1 MHKKIRLF
9 VSMLAAAAMLVF
21 LPGSSLTVRAAEGNT
36 YSLKYIGGD
45 VNDWRYVSGST
56 FEDGMY
62 HRELY
67 TLTTYDLKD
76 GDNIVVYPGDGAP
89 AKNLDLGSF
98 NLGSV
103 TIHQGAQA
111 VVNTSGVIKDCYV
124 LNGAYAS
131 VNGEVTNAYLYDN
144 ATCTFHNNV
153 LYMVLYITD
162 VPHSNISCGGTVGEF
177 RIYTT
182 AGESRGAFYDIPVN
196 TMRLTDGTIQF
207 PVWSPNPS
215 EAYLQAKAEADGTA
229 ASQPPASEP
238 PADSS
243 APSAPATDTAA
254 DEYDQVPKTGEDGT
268 GLWVITLTGAAA
280 VLFTA
285 SCRLSR
291 KVK

>member
-1 MHKKIRLF
+1 MHKKIKLF
-9 VSMLAAAAMLVF
+9 VSMLAAAAILVF
-21 LPGSSLTVRAAEGNT
+21 LPGSSLTARAAEGNT
-36 YSLKYIGGD
+36 YSLKYFGGD
-45 VNDWRYVSGST
+45 INDWRYVSGST

-67 TLTTYDLKD
+67 TLTAYDLKD
-76 GDNIVVYPGDGAP
+76 GDNIVVYPSDAAP

-98 NLGSV
+98 KLGSV
-103 TIHQGAQA
+103 TVHQGAQA
-111 VVNTSGVIKDCYV
+111 VVSAGSIKDCYI

-182 AGESRGAFYDIPVN
+182 AGESKGAFYDIPAN

-229 ASQPPASEP
+229 SIQPPANET

-243 APSAPATDTAA
+243 APSAPATDNAS
-254 DEYDQVPKTGEDGT
+254 DEYDKVPKTGEDGT
-268 GLWVITLTGAAA
+268 GLWLIALTGAAA
-280 VLFTA
+280 VLFTV
-285 SCRLSR
+285 SCRLY
-291 KVK
+291 KKAK

>member
-1 MHKKIRLF
+1 MKKKMKLL
-9 VSMLAAAAMLVF
+9 VSMLAAVAMLVI
-21 LPGSSLTVRAAEGNT
+21 LPGSGLTARAEANT

-45 VNDWRYVSGST
+45 INDWRYVTGST

-67 TLTTYDLKD
+67 TLVTYDLKD
-76 GDNIVVYPGDGAP
+76 GDHIVVYPGDTAP
-89 AKNLDLGSF
+89 AKNLDLGSAK
-98 NLGSV
+98 LGSV
-103 TIHQGAQA
+103 TVHQGAQA
-111 VVNTSGVIKDCYV
+111 VVSAGSIKDCYI

-131 VNGEVTNAYLYDN
+131 VNGEVTNASVYDN
-144 ATCTFHNNV
+144 ASCTFHNNV

-177 RIYTT
+177 RIYNT
-182 AGESRGAFYDIPVN
+182 AGESKGAFYDIPAG

-229 ASQPPASEP
+229 PVQPPAEEAPAEP
-238 PADSS
+238 A
-243 APSAPATDTAA
+243 APSAPAAGA
-254 DEYDQVPKTGEDGT
+254 PSDEYDHVPKTGEDGS
-268 GLWVITLTGAAA
+268 GLWLITLTGAAA

-285 SCRLSR
+285 SCRLYR
-291 KVK
+291 KSK